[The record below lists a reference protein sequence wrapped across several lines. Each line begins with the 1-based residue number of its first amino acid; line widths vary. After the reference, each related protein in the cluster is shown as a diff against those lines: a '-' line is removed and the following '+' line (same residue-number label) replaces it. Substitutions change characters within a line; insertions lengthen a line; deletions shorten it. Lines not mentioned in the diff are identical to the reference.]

1 MVGADL
7 NGVGDD
13 LGSLLLGQG
22 GHIFQQDCDLNR
34 TGGLVCVC
42 GGLVLQQG
50 KFSLVGTLGSPPT
63 DTGLRLF
70 KAQMLGLGLQ
80 LG

>member
-1 MVGADL
+1 MVSADL

-34 TGGLVCVC
+34 TGGLVCVWR
-42 GGLVLQQG
+42 
-50 KFSLVGTLGSPPT
+50 VGSSTRKILPRGDFRFPPH
-63 DTGLRLF
+63 RHRI
-70 KAQMLGLGLQ
+70 KAI
-80 LG
+80 